1 MNKPTN
7 NLTIGQIWLGYH
19 TRKATE
25 IREQLDRT
33 SDPIEQVQLQHEL
46 RGHVAAVNAI
56 DKAAQ
61 AADRR
66 AKV

>member
-1 MNKPTN
+1 MINPLHPLN
-7 NLTIGQIWLGYH
+7 YRAMMLSYH
-19 TRKATE
+19 TRKASE
-25 IREQLDRT
+25 LQEQIDRT
-33 SDPIEQVQLQHEL
+33 SDPIEQVKLQHEL

-66 AKV
+66 TA

>member
-1 MNKPTN
+1 MNKPTH
-7 NLTIGQIWLGYH
+7 NLTIGQIWRTWH
-19 TRKATE
+19 TGKATE
-25 IREQLDRT
+25 LQEQLDRT
-33 SDPIEQVQLQHEL
+33 SDPIEQVQLQHKL

>member
-1 MNKPTN
+1 MINPLHPLN
-7 NLTIGQIWLGYH
+7 YRAMMLSYH

-25 IREQLDRT
+25 LQEQIDRT
-33 SDPIEQVQLQHEL
+33 SDPIEQVKLQHEL

-61 AADRR
+61 T
-66 AKV
+66 KSHQS